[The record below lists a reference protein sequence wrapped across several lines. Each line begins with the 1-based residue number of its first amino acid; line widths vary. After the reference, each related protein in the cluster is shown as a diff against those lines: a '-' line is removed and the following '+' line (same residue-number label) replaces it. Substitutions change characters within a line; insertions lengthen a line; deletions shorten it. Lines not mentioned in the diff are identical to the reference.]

1 MASLFWPNAT
11 VSAASHVKAH
21 MSKNVIASI
30 KKIYGGLENGD
41 ECPKRI
47 SHSQVSDLVFK
58 RDCWFS
64 GKIC

>member
-1 MASLFWPNAT
+1 M
-11 VSAASHVKAH
+11 
-21 MSKNVIASI
+21 ASI
-30 KKIYGGLENGD
+30 KKKSDCLEHGD

-64 GKIC
+64 GKLC